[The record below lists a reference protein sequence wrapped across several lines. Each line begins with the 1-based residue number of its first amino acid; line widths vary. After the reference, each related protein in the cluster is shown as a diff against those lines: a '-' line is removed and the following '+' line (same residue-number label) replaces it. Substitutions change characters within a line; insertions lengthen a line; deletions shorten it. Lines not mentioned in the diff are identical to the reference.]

1 MIEIG
6 GLVFWQ
12 WWLILMVTI
21 NTFINIIVFFKHRF
35 RRSSHDKTSTKNK
48 ANDKGRKTKSKGERK
63 S

>member
-1 MIEIG
+1 
-6 GLVFWQ
+6 
-12 WWLILMVTI
+12 MVTI